1 MQAPIGAC
9 IFQGEVTMVNND
21 LVVGVYVFLK
31 KISFTPQNR
40 KIYKQW
46 FSNSYNIKQMGYIG
60 DVLNDNDIDRWK
72 KQIEVNKQIMFN
84 IFLCASSEMIGL
96 CSISTENKG
105 SDEGEI
111 EILIGKECNRNKGYG
126 TETINLLIEFCRSR
140 LHLKKLKLRVL
151 NENTRAIKSYINAG
165 FIIYND
171 TASNNIIHM
180 IRLL

>member
-84 IFLCASSEMIGL
+84 IFLC
-96 CSISTENKG
+96 
-105 SDEGEI
+105 
-111 EILIGKECNRNKGYG
+111 
-126 TETINLLIEFCRSR
+126 
-140 LHLKKLKLRVL
+140 
-151 NENTRAIKSYINAG
+151 
-165 FIIYND
+165 
-171 TASNNIIHM
+171 
-180 IRLL
+180 

>member
-1 MQAPIGAC
+1 
-9 IFQGEVTMVNND
+9 MVNND

-96 CSISTENKG
+96 CSISTENER

-111 EILIGKECNRNKGYG
+111 EIIIGEKCNRNKGYG
-126 TETINLLIEFCRSR
+126 TETINLLIEFSKSR

-151 NENTRAIKSYINAG
+151 NENARAIQSYLNAG
-165 FIIYND
+165 FTIHNE
-171 TASNNIIHM
+171 TASNINIIHM
-180 IRLL
+180 IKLL